1 MDIETDG
8 RFGNKRVHNRLGP
21 GSGGAPSSTNG
32 KVCNY
37 WRAGRCNR
45 FPCPYLHSELPEAAA
60 PPKRPAGPG
69 GNVWRNP
76 NTGGRGGG
84 GHNRWGRG
92 PGGGSGAASHRPP
105 DRPCKYFL
113 AGTDCSYG
121 ERCRYPHSYCISD
134 SITMLAPL
142 KGHDKGVTGIAL
154 PTGSDKLYSGS
165 KDGTVCM
172 WDCQT
177 GQVAE
182 ASLA

>member
-45 FPCPYLHSELPEAAA
+45 FPCPFLHSELPEAA
-60 PPKRPAGPG
+60 PPKRPTGPG

-76 NTGGRGGG
+76 HTGGRGGG
-84 GHNRWGRG
+84 GHSRWGKG
-92 PGGGSGAASHRPP
+92 PGGGSGIASHKPP

-113 AGTDCSYG
+113 AGTECSYG

-134 SITMLAPL
+134 SITMLTPL
-142 KGHDKGVTGIAL
+142 KGHEKVKFNLL
-154 PTGSDKLYSGS
+154 PICPLVKTRKFSN
-165 KDGTVCM
+165 
-172 WDCQT
+172 
-177 GQVAE
+177 
-182 ASLA
+182 